1 MEHDQSGNGVAIEW
15 IEASA
20 VVDGHFLVPVL
31 GLKTSVPFEKL
42 PPWTSYNLRGGSR

>member
-1 MEHDQSGNGVAIEW
+1 MISLEMELPLSGLKHLP
-15 IEASA
+15 A

-31 GLKTSVPFEKL
+31 GLKNSVPFEKL